1 VPVCLE
7 MFRHVAHGHERKS
20 KESYAFRQPAS
31 GCAGA
36 APGLESSAARLRFKT
51 ASGNNYAPCEAALG
65 IGLTV
70 TCHAR
75 AEKKRA
81 AGDQKGHFILA
92 KISYHQEPI
101 LSSVSLW
108 HDREVQHSD

>member
-1 VPVCLE
+1 

-65 IGLTV
+65 IGHVT

-81 AGDQKGHFILA
+81 AGDQKGHFSRTHFAKIS

-101 LSSVSLW
+101 LSSVSLG
-108 HDREVQHSD
+108 HDR